1 MLLALCAASACGAK
15 KHPPPAAGGEEPIR
29 NGLGGSGDRLDNGGS
44 GGEGGAAGSGSMAGS
59 AGGLNTSGSA
69 GSGPI
74 EPGCIPRED
83 CRTFCAAFGNDPA
96 SCGLG
101 NTAQCGCIC
110 EQRFHG
116 PCPEQLGALLSCVG
130 STPRVDCANHGRIFT
145 GCEQPS
151 FELELCDFR
160 AREELCAQSY
170 PRCLPYCEAAVLG
183 YCPLGTDSV
192 TSCLCGC
199 EASLIGR
206 CESQFNT
213 FMDCSA
219 DAPVFTC
226 DGNGRELSSGCLSE
240 WQALDSCVRGTT
252 PDAGN

>member
-1 MLLALCAASACGAK
+1 
-15 KHPPPAAGGEEPIR
+15 
-29 NGLGGSGDRLDNGGS
+29 
-44 GGEGGAAGSGSMAGS
+44 MAGS

-74 EPGCIPRED
+74 DPGCIARED

-101 NTAQCGCIC
+101 NAAQCGCIC

-116 PCPEQLGALLSCVG
+116 PCPEELGALLSCAG
-130 STPRVDCANHGRIFT
+130 STPQVDCANQGRIFA
-145 GCEQPS
+145 GCEKQS
-151 FELELCDFR
+151 FALELCDFR

-183 YCPLGTDSV
+183 FCPLGTDSV

-206 CESQFNT
+206 CESQFNA

-240 WQALDSCVRGTT
+240 WQVLDSCVNGTS